1 MKLALS
7 PRTGVSPYKLFS
19 QRLLF
24 RMLTSAHLPNMLLR
38 NLPRHHMP
46 YLVFLLA
53 LSTTISAFRP
63 PKSQQSAYHH
73 NVQMSQFD
81 EAAYESNRLTQDAIA
96 MDTMKRRAENEYEK
110 LRTPWKWRIRKAVWD
125 YLEAENIAVF
135 PR

>member
-1 MKLALS
+1 
-7 PRTGVSPYKLFS
+7 
-19 QRLLF
+19 
-24 RMLTSAHLPNMLLR
+24 
-38 NLPRHHMP
+38 MP

-96 MDTMKRRAENEYEK
+96 MDTMKQRAENEYEK